1 MEAVSR
7 SFRFIAYSSCTVDR
21 THRASGYPRVEESE
35 TVTMK
40 NRSGEASRYEIRQ
53 HELRTELA
61 RKIALFIGSAE
72 NRATDIPGLTLHR
85 RTAPTAPCS
94 MTYEPSVTVIA
105 QGRKRVELG
114 RNIFIY
120 DASRFLLTSVDLPVV
135 SRVIE
140 ASEEVPCLALS
151 LKLEMPVVREL
162 LSREEIQ
169 VAEAPSDSPGMATGE
184 TTVEFLS
191 ACCRLV
197 DLLDTPQDIPFLSGL
212 IQREIIYRILRS
224 AEGAR
229 LRAIATLG
237 EQSHRTAKAIAWIR
251 ANYAKPLRVED
262 LAEIA
267 GMGVSTL
274 HHHFRVLTAMSPLQY
289 QKQLRLQAARGRM
302 LMDGL
307 DAASAAFEV
316 GYESASQFNREY
328 SRFFGQP
335 PMRDIRTLRSPSA
348 PPLESVNRG

>member
-1 MEAVSR
+1 MKSR
-7 SFRFIAYSSCTVDR
+7 SR
-21 THRASGYPRVEESE
+21 
-35 TVTMK
+35 
-40 NRSGEASRYEIRQ
+40 EASLSRDRA
-53 HELRTELA
+53 HELRRELA

-94 MTYEPSVTVIA
+94 MTYQPSVTVIA

-140 ASEEVPCLALS
+140 ASEQVPCLALS

-169 VAEAPSDSPGMATGE
+169 VSETPSDCPGMAIGE
-184 TTVEFLS
+184 TTVEFLG
-191 ACCRLV
+191 ACCRLL

-212 IQREIIYRILRS
+212 IQREIIFRILRS

-237 EQSHRTAKAIAWIR
+237 DQSHRTAKADRLDQGELCEAVTGGRSRRSRGHGRVHAAPSFPR
-251 ANYAKPLRVED
+251 ADRRESSSVSETASV
-262 LAEIA
+262 A
-267 GMGVSTL
+267 GSAGT
-274 HHHFRVLTAMSPLQY
+274 HAHGWAG
-289 QKQLRLQAARGRM
+289 RGKC
-302 LMDGL
+302 GL
-307 DAASAAFEV
+307 
-316 GYESASQFNREY
+316 
-328 SRFFGQP
+328 
-335 PMRDIRTLRSPSA
+335 
-348 PPLESVNRG
+348 

>member
-1 MEAVSR
+1 
-7 SFRFIAYSSCTVDR
+7 
-21 THRASGYPRVEESE
+21 
-35 TVTMK
+35 MK
-40 NRSGEASRYEIRQ
+40 NRNREASL
-53 HELRTELA
+53 LRDPTHKSRAELA
-61 RKIALFIGSAE
+61 RKIALFIGPAE
-72 NRATDIPGLTLHR
+72 NRATEIPGLSLHR

-114 RNIFIY
+114 RSAFIY
-120 DASRFLLTSVDLPVV
+120 DASRFLLTSVDLPVI

-140 ASEEVPCLALS
+140 ATEEVPCLALS
-151 LKLEMPVVREL
+151 LKLEMPMIREV

-169 VAEAPSDSPGMATGE
+169 GAEAPSDSPGMATGE

-197 DLLDTPQDIPFLSGL
+197 DLLKAPQDIPFLSGL

-229 LRAIATLG
+229 LRAIATSG

-251 ANYAKPLRVED
+251 ANYAKPLRVEE
-262 LAEIA
+262 LAETA

-274 HHHFRVLTAMSPLQY
+274 HHHFRMLTAMSPLQY

-302 LMDGL
+302 LVDGL
-307 DAASAAFEV
+307 DAASAAFAV

-335 PMRDIRTLRSPSA
+335 PMRDIRILRSPGA
-348 PPLESVNRG
+348 PELESVTRNEG

>member
-1 MEAVSR
+1 MENQRGQSTPLPDHVR
-7 SFRFIAYSSCTVDR
+7 DL
-21 THRASGYPRVEESE
+21 RA
-35 TVTMK
+35 
-40 NRSGEASRYEIRQ
+40 
-53 HELRTELA
+53 ELA

-94 MTYEPSVTVIA
+94 MTYAPGLTVIA

-114 RNIFIY
+114 RTTFIY

-140 ASEEVPCLALS
+140 ASEEAPCLALS

-169 VAEAPSDSPGMATGE
+169 MAEAPSDSPGMATGE

-197 DLLDTPQDIPFLSGL
+197 DLLHTPQDIPFLSGL
-212 IQREIIYRILRS
+212 IQREIIYRILGS

-229 LRAIATLG
+229 LRAVATLG

-262 LAEIA
+262 LAEIS

-302 LMDGL
+302 LMDGI

-328 SRFFGQP
+328 SRLFGQP

-348 PPLESVNRG
+348 PSLESVNNG

>member
-1 MEAVSR
+1 MA
-7 SFRFIAYSSCTVDR
+7 A
-21 THRASGYPRVEESE
+21 
-35 TVTMK
+35 
-40 NRSGEASRYEIRQ
+40 
-53 HELRTELA
+53 
-61 RKIALFIGSAE
+61 KIALFIGHAE
-72 NRATDIPGLTLHR
+72 NQATEIPGLTLGR
-85 RTAPTAPCS
+85 RTAPTSRCS

-105 QGRKRVELG
+105 QVRKRVELG

-140 ASEEVPCLALS
+140 ASEQTPCLALS
-151 LKLEMPVVREL
+151 LKLEMPMVREL

-169 VAEAPSDSPGMATGE
+169 LAEASSDSPGMAIGE
-184 TTVEFLS
+184 TTEEFLG

-197 DLLDTPQDIPFLSGL
+197 DLLHTPRDIPFLSGL

-224 AEGAR
+224 AAGAR

-237 EQSHRTAKAIAWIR
+237 DQSHRTAKAIAWIR
-251 ANYAKPLRVED
+251 VNYAKPLRVED

-274 HHHFRVLTAMSPLQY
+274 HHHFRMLTAMSPLQY

-302 LMDGL
+302 LMDGV

-335 PMRDIRTLRSPSA
+335 PMRDIRTLRAPGAPS
-348 PPLESVNRG
+348 LESIHSR